1 MQHTAHP
8 VPAATLPGARRRP
21 ARPSVHVTRA
31 SAPSRHWQE
40 ILPSQVTVDEQLGEG
55 SYGVVYK
62 GSLATAAGATRP
74 VVLKKHKRGVD
85 NAVELQEAELYFNGR
100 VLADTQ
106 DACPLFLGVIRVDR
120 SQSQGRLVSGL
131 WLVWAFEGRFT
142 LSTYLRSPNY
152 VASLGAVLFPSSGS
166 SVLDEVE
173 DPELL
178 LAQAVMRQV
187 LQALGQLHS
196 CGLVHRDV
204 KPLNLVLDE
213 SSRRFKLIDLGACAC
228 LRTGKNFAPDET
240 ILDPKYSPPE
250 EFLMP
255 IEAAPNLAKESA
267 TIAMALGATAWARYQ
282 PDRFDMY
289 SAGILFM
296 QLCMP
301 QLRTDRGLKAFNDQL
316 AGAKHDLLA
325 WRATASLPKVQSAV
339 LDAFDG
345 AGWDLAEQLLRPRP
359 SNWSDPLAIHTRT
372 RPSAEAALTHRF
384 LAGVP
389 PRVGKGRQPLARAR
403 EIARLEG
410 ALAYQA
416 KALSDAKARVV
427 DLAAATSAAPGET
440 QGGAELVQRQ
450 RGVEG
455 LLGALRAGLDRM
467 LGGAAKGDLAAG
479 AAPPPSAAA
488 SSLVNDVLDDEG
500 PPEDTPT
507 PLQRRPV
514 KPGAPRDPVA
524 AAAAAQKALDAL
536 RSAAVAASAPAAASA
551 PPRDLAALTSE
562 IDEVNQRLMNMQ
574 ARMTR
579 LLSENDTL
587 LRELESTEAAGG
599 GGGVARSQAGGA
611 GDGETSSQ
619 RQEAVAAAAA
629 AVAAA
634 AKVAAASTAISSALE
649 AAAQPVEPGSRDDAA
664 DE

>member
-1 MQHTAHP
+1 MRHLPPTENSQP
-8 VPAATLPGARRRP
+8 PALCLTPFL
-21 ARPSVHVTRA
+21 SLH
-31 SAPSRHWQE
+31 
-40 ILPSQVTVDEQLGEG
+40 QLGEG

-106 DACPLFLGVIRVDR
+106 DACALFLGVIRVDR

-131 WLVWAFEGRFT
+131 WLVWAYEGRFT

-152 VASLGAVLFPSSGS
+152 VASLGAVLFPPGNSSS
-166 SVLDEVE
+166 SALEEVE

-178 LAQAVMRQV
+178 LAQTVIRQV

-196 CGLVHRDV
+196 VGLVHRDV

-255 IEAAPNLAKESA
+255 IEAAPDLAKESA

-325 WRATASLPKVQSAV
+325 WRGTANLPKVQSAV

-359 SNWSDPLAIHTRT
+359 ANWSDPLAIHTRT
-372 RPSAEAALTHRF
+372 RPSAEAALGHRF

-389 PRVGKGRQPLARAR
+389 PRVSRTDDGKARQALARAR

-427 DLAAATSAAPGET
+427 DLAAATSAAPGEK
-440 QGGAELVQRQ
+440 QGAAELVQRQ

-467 LGGAAKGDLAAG
+467 LGGRGDAAAG
-479 AAPPPSAAA
+479 GAPPAAA
-488 SSLVNDVLDDEG
+488 AASSSLVNDVASELDDEG

-536 RSAAVAASAPAAASA
+536 RSAAVAASAPVAAA
-551 PPRDLAALTSE
+551 PVRDLASLTSE
-562 IDEVNQRLMNMQ
+562 IDDVNQRLMNMQ

-587 LRELESTEAAGG
+587 LRELESTDAAVGG
-599 GGGVARSQAGGA
+599 GLAGRSEAGGA
-611 GDGETSSQ
+611 GDGDTSSQ

-649 AAAQPVEPGSRDDAA
+649 AAALPVEPDAGREQTQRDAA

>member
-1 MQHTAHP
+1 M
-8 VPAATLPGARRRP
+8 
-21 ARPSVHVTRA
+21 
-31 SAPSRHWQE
+31 
-40 ILPSQVTVDEQLGEG
+40 PSQVTVDEQLGTLFAANRKLSATRALPHSLPALPQLGEG

-62 GSLATAAGATRP
+62 GSLATPSGATRP

-106 DACPLFLGVIRVDR
+106 DACALFLGVIRVDR

-131 WLVWAFEGRFT
+131 WLVWAYEGRFT

-152 VASLGAVLFPSSGS
+152 VASLGAVLFPPGSSGS
-166 SVLDEVE
+166 SALEEVE

-178 LAQAVMRQV
+178 LAQTVMRQV

-196 CGLVHRDV
+196 VGLVHRDV

-255 IEAAPNLAKESA
+255 IEAAPDLAKESA

-296 QLCMP
+296 QLCVP

-316 AGAKHDLLA
+316 AGAKHDLAA
-325 WRATASLPKVQSAV
+325 WRATANLPKVQTAV
-339 LDAFDG
+339 LDAFDA

-359 SNWSDPLAIHTRT
+359 ANWSDPLAIHTRT
-372 RPSAEAALTHRF
+372 RPSAEAALSHRF

-389 PRVGKGRQPLARAR
+389 PRVSRTDDGKARQALARAR

-427 DLAAATSAAPGET
+427 DLAAATSAAPGEK
-440 QGGAELVQRQ
+440 QGAAELVQRQ

-467 LGGAAKGDLAAG
+467 LGGRGDAAAG
-479 AAPPPSAAA
+479 AAPPAAAA
-488 SSLVNDVLDDEG
+488 SSSLVNNVASDLDDEG

-536 RSAAVAASAPAAASA
+536 RSAAVAASASAAA
-551 PPRDLAALTSE
+551 PPVRDLAALTSE
-562 IDEVNQRLMNMQ
+562 IDDVNQRLMNMQ

-587 LRELESTEAAGG
+587 LRELESTEATAGG
-599 GGGVARSQAGGA
+599 ELVGRSEAGAA
-611 GDGETSSQ
+611 GDGDTSSQ

-649 AAAQPVEPGSRDDAA
+649 AASLPVDADGSREQTRDAA

>member
-1 MQHTAHP
+1 M
-8 VPAATLPGARRRP
+8 
-21 ARPSVHVTRA
+21 
-31 SAPSRHWQE
+31 
-40 ILPSQVTVDEQLGEG
+40 TVDEQLGEG

-62 GSLATAAGATRP
+62 GTLATPGGATRP

-85 NAVELQEAELYFNGR
+85 NAVELQEAELYFNAR

-106 DACPLFLGVIRVDR
+106 DACALFLGVIRVDR
-120 SQSQGRLVSGL
+120 SQSSGRLVYGL
-131 WLVWAFEGRFT
+131 WLVWAYEGRLT
-142 LSTYLRSPNY
+142 LSTYLRSPSY
-152 VASLGAVLFPSSGS
+152 VAALGPVLFPPSDGT
-166 SVLDEVE
+166 LEEVE

-178 LAQAVMRQV
+178 LAQTVMRQV
-187 LQALGQLHS
+187 LQALHQLHAV
-196 CGLVHRDV
+196 GLVHRDV

-213 SSRRFKLIDLGACAC
+213 SSRRFKLIDLGACAD

-255 IEAAPNLAKESA
+255 IEAAPDLAKESA
-267 TIAMALGATAWARYQ
+267 AIALALGASAWARYQ

-316 AGAKHDLLA
+316 AAAKHDLFA
-325 WRATASLPKVQSAV
+325 WRATANLPKVQTAV

-345 AGWDLAEQLLRPRP
+345 AGWDLAESLLRPRP
-359 SNWSDPLAIHTRT
+359 VNWAEPLAIHTRT
-372 RPSAEAALTHRF
+372 RPSAEAVLGHKF

-389 PRVGKGRQPLARAR
+389 PRVSTSDSKARQALARAR

-416 KALSDAKARVV
+416 KALSDAKARVT
-427 DLAAATSAAPGET
+427 DLAAATSAGGGGGVEKQET
-440 QGGAELVQRQ
+440 DALVQRQ

-455 LLGALRAGLDRM
+455 LLGAIRAGLDRM
-467 LGGAAKGDLAAG
+467 LGGGRGDGAASQAAAAG
-479 AAPPPSAAA
+479 GASQPSAAAA
-488 SSLVNDVLDDEG
+488 SSLVGDVASELDDEG

-507 PLQRRPV
+507 ALQRRPV

-536 RSAAVAASAPAAASA
+536 RRGAVAARAPAAAPA
-551 PPRDLAALTSE
+551 APRDLAALTSE
-562 IDEVNQRLMNMQ
+562 IDDVNQRLQNMQ

-587 LRELESTEAAGG
+587 LRELESTEAASGGAMAGAGG
-599 GGGVARSQAGGA
+599 G
-611 GDGETSSQ
+611 
-619 RQEAVAAAAA
+619 AVAAAAA

-634 AKVAAASTAISSALE
+634 AKVAAASTAITALE
-649 AAAQPVEPGSRDDAA
+649 AAALPAEPDDSIKTQQRGAA